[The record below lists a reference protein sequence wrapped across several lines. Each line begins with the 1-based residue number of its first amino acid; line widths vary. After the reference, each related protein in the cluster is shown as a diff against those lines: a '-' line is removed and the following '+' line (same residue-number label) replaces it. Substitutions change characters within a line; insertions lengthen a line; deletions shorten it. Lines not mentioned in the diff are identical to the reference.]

1 MKVQLTPELEKVVR
15 EKVAS
20 GLYLDEGEVVRDA
33 IRMLDR
39 QDRIDEEKL
48 HELRAA
54 IQVARDDVA
63 AGNYTEI
70 NSREELDAL
79 FENL

>member
-33 IRMLDR
+33 IRLLDR

-48 HELRAA
+48 HQLRAA
-54 IQVARDDVA
+54 IQAGLDDVD
-63 AGNYTEI
+63 AGRYTEI
-70 NSREELDAL
+70 GSDEELDAFFKAL
-79 FENL
+79 